1 MRASRSFSGEEGNE
15 PGSCALYFLMP
26 LDFPVLA
33 AKHNAFGLHFSLI
46 FPVFLIQ
53 PLKALAKQEVRTKKT
68 LKC

>member
-1 MRASRSFSGEEGNE
+1 
-15 PGSCALYFLMP
+15 MP